1 MCAAINDST
10 VDVSKKGAA
19 LAAAAGDFAH
29 LPIFDRAIEC
39 SSRERIRAIQ
49 LEKLIAQVEWTYERV
64 PWYRQRMDEMG
75 VSPRDIRTLEDV
87 RKLPFTDK
95 SVLRDTFPYG
105 LFAVPL
111 DEVVELHA
119 SSGTT
124 GKPIVVGYNKYDMG
138 VWSDC
143 IARLSQMAGVVPSDR
158 VQMAFGYG
166 MFTGGFGLHYG
177 LQKLGCM
184 MIPAGSGNTE
194 RQIQMIQD
202 YGTTVLVATPTYAL
216 HICEVGEKMG
226 YDWASSTLRVGL
238 FGGEPCP
245 PGLKAEI
252 ESRMHIVC
260 TDNYG
265 LTEVMGPG
273 VSGECLANRDMQH
286 IAEDHFLWEVVD
298 PKTGEPV
305 PEGEMGELVL
315 TPLDKQA
322 IPVLRYRTHDLTRVV
337 TEPCACGRTH
347 GAHAEGALAQR
358 RHAHHPRHQRLP
370 EPGGGRPVEHRG
382 HHPALPHHRRGGRRP
397 RPHDGADR
405 DQARDL
411 LGLVR
416 GDGPLPRVGRREAQ
430 ERAAGRRARPARGA
444 GRHRTHDRQGQAR
457 RGSPQVALRLQARN
471 GVRFAHERFVARSR
485 RQTRGG

>member
-1 MCAAINDST
+1 MTVTGNKET
-10 VDVSKKGAA
+10 EQVDVSVKGAA
-19 LAAAAGDFAH
+19 LAAANAGRFDQ
-29 LPIFDRAIEC
+29 LPIYDRAIEC
-39 SSRERIRAIQ
+39 SSRERIQAIQ
-49 LEKLIAQVEWTYERV
+49 LEKLIAQVEWTYQRV
-64 PWYRQRMDEMG
+64 EWYRSKMDEMC
-75 VSPRDIRTLEDV
+75 VKPSDIRTLEDI

-95 SVLRDTFPYG
+95 AALRDTFPYG

-124 GKPIVVGYNKYDMG
+124 GKPIVVGYNDHDME

-216 HICEVGEKMG
+216 HICEVGERMG
-226 YDWASSTLRVGL
+226 YDWSTSTLRVGL

-245 PGLKAEI
+245 PGLKQEI
-252 ESRMHIVC
+252 ETRMHIVC

-298 PKTGEPV
+298 PETGDPV

-337 TEPCACGRTH
+337 TEKCACGRTH
-347 GAHAEGALAQR
+347 ARMQKVRSRSDDMLIIRGTNVFPSQVEDVLTGIEGVTPHYRIIVEEVDGLDRMTVQTEIKPEAFSDSFEEMDRFRAFVAEKLKSVLLVGVRVQLI
-358 RHAHHPRHQRLP
+358 
-370 EPGGGRPVEHRG
+370 EPGGIERTTGKAKHVED
-382 HHPALPHHRRGGRRP
+382 RRK
-397 RPHDGADR
+397 
-405 DQARDL
+405 
-411 LGLVR
+411 
-416 GDGPLPRVGRREAQ
+416 
-430 ERAAGRRARPARGA
+430 
-444 GRHRTHDRQGQAR
+444 
-457 RGSPQVALRLQARN
+457 
-471 GVRFAHERFVARSR
+471 
-485 RQTRGG
+485 

>member
-1 MCAAINDST
+1 MSAVANLT
-10 VDVSKKGAA
+10 AKGAA
-19 LAAAAGDFAH
+19 LAAARAGDFAG
-29 LPIFDRAIEC
+29 LPVYDRAREC
-39 SSRERIRAIQ
+39 APREEVRALQ
-49 LEKLIAQVEWTYERV
+49 LEKLKAQVAWTYDRV
-64 PWYRQRMDEMG
+64 AWYRERMDALG
-75 VSPRDIRTLEDV
+75 VAPGDIRSLDDV

-124 GKPIVVGYNKYDMG
+124 GKPIVVGYNAHDMD

-143 IARLSQMAGVVPSDR
+143 IARLAQMAGVVPGDR

-177 LQKLGCM
+177 CQKLGCM

-194 RQIQMIQD
+194 RHIAMIGD
-202 YGTTVLVATPTYAL
+202 YGTTVLIATPSYAL
-216 HICEVGEKMG
+216 HLCEVGERLG
-226 YDWASSTLRVGL
+226 FDWEASTLRVGL

-252 ESRMHIVC
+252 EERMHIVC

-273 VSGECLANRDMQH
+273 VSGECLAARDMQH

-298 PKTGEPV
+298 PETGEPV
-305 PEGEMGELVL
+305 GEGEMGELVL

-337 TEPCACGRTH
+337 CEPCACGRTSARMQKVRARCDDMLIIRGTNVFPSQVEDVLSGIQGVTPH
-347 GAHAEGALAQR
+347 YRIVVETVNGLDRMTVHVELKPEAFSDSYQEMEDLR
-358 RHAHHPRHQRLP
+358 RSIEERLKGVLLVGVRVKLV
-370 EPGGGRPVEHRG
+370 EPGGIERTTGKAKHVE
-382 HHPALPHHRRGGRRP
+382 
-397 RPHDGADR
+397 
-405 DQARDL
+405 DL
-411 LGLVR
+411 R
-416 GDGPLPRVGRREAQ
+416 K
-430 ERAAGRRARPARGA
+430 
-444 GRHRTHDRQGQAR
+444 
-457 RGSPQVALRLQARN
+457 
-471 GVRFAHERFVARSR
+471 
-485 RQTRGG
+485 

>member
-1 MCAAINDST
+1 MMLSNNEAPL
-10 VDVSKKGAA
+10 VDVGVKGAA
-19 LAAAAGDFAH
+19 LAAAEAGDFSS

-49 LEKLIAQVEWTYERV
+49 LEKLIAQVEWTYGRV
-64 PWYRQRMDEMG
+64 EWYRRKMDEMG
-75 VSPRDIRTLEDV
+75 VAPSDIRTLEDV

-111 DEVVELHA
+111 DQVIELHA

-124 GKPIVVGYNKYDMG
+124 GKPIVVGYNHHDMD

-194 RQIQMIQD
+194 RHIEMIQD

-216 HICEVGEKMG
+216 HICEVGERMG
-226 YDWASSTLRVGL
+226 YDWESSTLRVGL

-252 ESRMHIVC
+252 ERRMHIVC

-273 VSGECLANRDMQH
+273 VSGECLASRDMQH

-322 IPVLRYRTHDLTRVV
+322 IPVLRYRTHDLTRVI
-337 TEPCACGRTH
+337 TEPCRCGRTH
-347 GAHAEGALAQR
+347 ARMQKVRSRCDDMLIIRGTNVFPSQVEDILAGIEGVTPHYRIIVDEVDGLDRMTVQTEIAPEAFSDSFEEMDRFRARIADKLKGTLLVGVRVQ
-358 RHAHHPRHQRLP
+358 LV
-370 EPGGGRPVEHRG
+370 EPGGIERTTGKAKHVED
-382 HHPALPHHRRGGRRP
+382 RRK
-397 RPHDGADR
+397 
-405 DQARDL
+405 
-411 LGLVR
+411 
-416 GDGPLPRVGRREAQ
+416 
-430 ERAAGRRARPARGA
+430 
-444 GRHRTHDRQGQAR
+444 
-457 RGSPQVALRLQARN
+457 
-471 GVRFAHERFVARSR
+471 
-485 RQTRGG
+485 

>member
-1 MCAAINDST
+1 MSAVADLT
-10 VDVSKKGAA
+10 AKGAA
-19 LAAAAGDFAH
+19 LAAARAGDFAG
-29 LPIFDRAIEC
+29 LPVYDRAREC
-39 SSRERIRAIQ
+39 APREEVRALQ
-49 LEKLIAQVEWTYERV
+49 LEKLKAQVAWTYDRV
-64 PWYRQRMDEMG
+64 AWYRERMDALG
-75 VSPRDIRTLEDV
+75 VAPGDIRTLEDV
-87 RKLPFTDK
+87 QKLPFTDK

-124 GKPIVVGYNKYDMG
+124 GKPIVVGYNAHDMD

-143 IARLSQMAGVVPSDR
+143 IARLAQMAGVVPGDR

-177 LQKLGCM
+177 CQKLGCM

-194 RQIQMIQD
+194 RHIAMIGD
-202 YGTTVLVATPTYAL
+202 YGTTVLIATPSYAL
-216 HICEVGEKMG
+216 HMCEVGERLG
-226 YDWASSTLRVGL
+226 FDWEASTLRVGL

-252 ESRMHIVC
+252 EERMHIVC

-273 VSGECLANRDMQH
+273 VSGECLAARDMQH

-298 PKTGEPV
+298 PETGEPV
-305 PEGEMGELVL
+305 GEGEMGELVL

-337 TEPCACGRTH
+337 CEPCACGRTSARMQKVRARCDDMLIIRGTNVFPSQVEDVLSGIQGVTPH
-347 GAHAEGALAQR
+347 YRIVVETVNGLDRMTVHVELKPEAFSDSYQEMEDLR
-358 RHAHHPRHQRLP
+358 RSIEERLKGVLLVGVRVKLV
-370 EPGGGRPVEHRG
+370 EPGGIERTTGKAKHVE
-382 HHPALPHHRRGGRRP
+382 
-397 RPHDGADR
+397 
-405 DQARDL
+405 DL
-411 LGLVR
+411 R
-416 GDGPLPRVGRREAQ
+416 K
-430 ERAAGRRARPARGA
+430 
-444 GRHRTHDRQGQAR
+444 
-457 RGSPQVALRLQARN
+457 
-471 GVRFAHERFVARSR
+471 
-485 RQTRGG
+485 